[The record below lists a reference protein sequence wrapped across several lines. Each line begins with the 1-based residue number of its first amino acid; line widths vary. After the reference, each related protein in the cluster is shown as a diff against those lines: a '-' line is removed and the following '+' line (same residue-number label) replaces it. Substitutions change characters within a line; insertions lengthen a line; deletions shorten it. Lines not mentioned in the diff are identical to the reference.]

1 MSITKEAFETQIM
14 QIVGRLHGV
23 AMRLT
28 RNEAEAEDLVAETI
42 ARAWGARDSLAVPA
56 AFQGW
61 IFRILNNT
69 FVSDRRRALV
79 RGQIEPMTDAD
90 AEGEQTFS
98 LFEQL
103 HQPFLLWFGNPEQE
117 FLDKLLR
124 DDVDRALAA
133 LPEHY
138 RVVVVM
144 ADMEDLK
151 YAEIADALQIP
162 IGTVRSRL
170 ARARAAL
177 QEKLWTL
184 ARDRGMAVGQVPKRW
199 PCVRRGCIRGC
210 KGYRLHAGVE
220 AARRARRSRA
230 W

>member
-1 MSITKEAFETQIM
+1 MSITKEAFETQVM

-28 RNEAEAEDLVAETI
+28 RNETEAEDLVAETI
-42 ARAWGARDSLAVPA
+42 ARAWRARDSLATPA

-69 FVSDRRRALV
+69 FISDRRRASV
-79 RGQIEPMTDAD
+79 RGQIEPLVDVDTED
-90 AEGEQTFS
+90 EQPFS
-98 LFEQL
+98 IFEKL

-124 DDVDRALAA
+124 DDIDRALAA
-133 LPEHY
+133 IPEHY

-151 YAEIADALQIP
+151 YVEIAEALQIP

-184 ARDRGMAVGQVPKRW
+184 ARDRGMAVGQGPKR
-199 PCVRRGCIRGC
+199 
-210 KGYRLHAGVE
+210 
-220 AARRARRSRA
+220 
-230 W
+230 

>member
-1 MSITKEAFETQIM
+1 MSITKEAFETQVM

-28 RNEAEAEDLVAETI
+28 RNETEAEDLVAETI
-42 ARAWGARDSLAVPA
+42 ARAWRARDSLAVPA

-69 FVSDRRRALV
+69 FISDRRRASV
-79 RGQIEPMTDAD
+79 RGQTEPIADTDD
-90 AEGEQTFS
+90 EEQPFS
-98 LFEQL
+98 IFEQL

-151 YAEIADALQIP
+151 YAEIAGTLQIP

-184 ARDRGMAVGQVPKRW
+184 ARDRGMTAGQAPKR
-199 PCVRRGCIRGC
+199 
-210 KGYRLHAGVE
+210 
-220 AARRARRSRA
+220 
-230 W
+230 

>member
-1 MSITKEAFETQIM
+1 MSITKEAFETQVM

-28 RNEAEAEDLVAETI
+28 RNETEAEDLVAETI
-42 ARAWGARDSLAVPA
+42 ARAWRARDSLTVPA

-61 IFRILNNT
+61 LFRILNNT
-69 FVSDRRRALV
+69 FISDRRRASV
-79 RGQIEPMTDAD
+79 RGQIEPLADEDAD
-90 AEGEQTFS
+90 HEQRFS
-98 LFEQL
+98 IFDQL

-124 DDVDRALAA
+124 DDIDRALAT
-133 LPEHY
+133 LPEYY

-151 YAEIADALQIP
+151 YAEIAEALQIP
-162 IGTVRSRL
+162 VGTVRSRL

-177 QEKLWTL
+177 QEILWTL
-184 ARDRGMAVGQVPKRW
+184 ARDRGMVVGRVPK
-199 PCVRRGCIRGC
+199 G
-210 KGYRLHAGVE
+210 
-220 AARRARRSRA
+220 
-230 W
+230 

>member
-1 MSITKEAFETQIM
+1 MSITKEAFETEVM

-28 RNEAEAEDLVAETI
+28 RNETEAEDLVAETI
-42 ARAWGARDSLAVPA
+42 ARAWRARDSLAVPA
-56 AFQGW
+56 AFHGW
-61 IFRILNNT
+61 MFRILNNT
-69 FVSDRRRALV
+69 FISDRRRASA
-79 RGQIEPMTDAD
+79 RGQIEPIGDAD
-90 AEGEQTFS
+90 ADDEQPFS
-98 LFEQL
+98 IFEQL

-124 DDVDRALAA
+124 EDIDRALAA

-151 YAEIADALQIP
+151 YAEIAEALRIP

-177 QEKLWTL
+177 QERLWTL
-184 ARDRGMAVGQVPKRW
+184 ARDRGMAVGQTPKR
-199 PCVRRGCIRGC
+199 
-210 KGYRLHAGVE
+210 
-220 AARRARRSRA
+220 
-230 W
+230 

>member
-1 MSITKEAFETQIM
+1 MSISKEAFETQVM

-28 RNEAEAEDLVAETI
+28 RNETEAEDLVAEAI
-42 ARAWGARDSLAVPA
+42 ARAWRARDSLAVPA

-61 IFRILNNT
+61 MFRILNNT
-69 FVSDRRRALV
+69 FISDRRRASV
-79 RGQIEPMTDAD
+79 RGQIEPLADAD
-90 AEGEQTFS
+90 AEAEQRFS

-124 DDVDRALAA
+124 DDIDRALTA

-151 YAEIADALQIP
+151 YAEIAEALQIP

-184 ARDRGMAVGQVPKRW
+184 ARDRGMAVGQAPKR
-199 PCVRRGCIRGC
+199 
-210 KGYRLHAGVE
+210 
-220 AARRARRSRA
+220 
-230 W
+230 

>member
-1 MSITKEAFETQIM
+1 MSITKEAFETQVMAIL
-14 QIVGRLHGV
+14 GRLHGV
-23 AMRLT
+23 ATRLT
-28 RNEAEAEDLVAETI
+28 RNDADADDLVADTI
-42 ARAWGARDSLAVPA
+42 ARAWRARDSLTSPTAFPA
-56 AFQGW
+56 W

-69 FVSDRRRALV
+69 FISDRRRALV
-79 RGQIEPMTDAD
+79 RGQTEPIDEALD
-90 AEGEQTFS
+90 HRQTFS
-98 LFEQL
+98 IFERL

-138 RVVVVM
+138 RVVVIM

-151 YAEIADALQIP
+151 YAEIAETLNIP

-177 QEKLWTL
+177 QERLWVL
-184 ARDRGMAVGQVPKRW
+184 AQERGIQVP
-199 PCVRRGCIRGC
+199 
-210 KGYRLHAGVE
+210 HAPKQ
-220 AARRARRSRA
+220 
-230 W
+230 

>member
-1 MSITKEAFETQIM
+1 MSITKEAFETHVM

-28 RNEAEAEDLVAETI
+28 RNETEAEDLVADTI
-42 ARAWGARDSLAVPA
+42 ARAWRARDSLAVPA

-69 FVSDRRRALV
+69 FISDRRRASV
-79 RGQIEPMTDAD
+79 RGQTEPIADTDD
-90 AEGEQTFS
+90 EEQPFS
-98 LFEQL
+98 IFEQL

-124 DDVDRALAA
+124 DDVDRALAG

-151 YAEIADALQIP
+151 YAEIAETLQIP

-184 ARDRGMAVGQVPKRW
+184 ARDRGMTVGQAPKR
-199 PCVRRGCIRGC
+199 
-210 KGYRLHAGVE
+210 
-220 AARRARRSRA
+220 
-230 W
+230 

>member
-1 MSITKEAFETQIM
+1 MSITKEAFEAQVMSIL
-14 QIVGRLHGV
+14 GRLHGV

-28 RNEAEAEDLVAETI
+28 RNEADADDLVADTI
-42 ARAWGARDSLAVPA
+42 ARAWRSRESLAEPSA
-56 AFQGW
+56 LQAW
-61 IFRILNNT
+61 MFRILNNT
-69 FVSDRRRALV
+69 FISDRRRASV
-79 RGQIEPMTDAD
+79 RGQTEPIEN
-90 AEGEQTFS
+90 AELGDPQTFS
-98 LFEQL
+98 IFERL

-138 RVVVVM
+138 RVVVIM

-151 YAEIADALQIP
+151 YAEIAEMLKIP

-177 QEKLWTL
+177 QNTLWTL
-184 ARDRGMAVGQVPKRW
+184 AQERGIEVSHAPK
-199 PCVRRGCIRGC
+199 
-210 KGYRLHAGVE
+210 H
-220 AARRARRSRA
+220 
-230 W
+230 

>member
-1 MSITKEAFETQIM
+1 MSIGKEVFETQVM
-14 QIVGRLHGV
+14 QTLGRLHGV

-28 RNEAEAEDLVAETI
+28 RNETDAEDLVAETI
-42 ARAWGARDSLAVPA
+42 ARAWRARDSLTAPS
-56 AFQGW
+56 AFRAW

-69 FVSDRRRALV
+69 FISDRRRASV
-79 RGQIEPMTDAD
+79 RGQSEPIVD
-90 AEGEQTFS
+90 ENVEHEPSFS
-98 LFEQL
+98 IFDQL
-103 HQPFLLWFGNPEQE
+103 HQPFLLWYDNPERE

-124 DDVDRALAA
+124 DDIDRALLA

-151 YAEIADALQIP
+151 YAEIAETLQIP

-177 QEKLWTL
+177 QKTLWTL
-184 ARDRGMAVGQVPKRW
+184 ARDRGMAVPQAPGR
-199 PCVRRGCIRGC
+199 
-210 KGYRLHAGVE
+210 
-220 AARRARRSRA
+220 
-230 W
+230 